1 MMTSSKKADM
11 KIFFIPS
18 RFSWVG
24 PCPSK
29 VSRLYPLISCLWL
42 LTSFS
47 FQQDDDEMRKHANEF
62 SIFVLP
68 VCYTQNK
75 SVALSAGML
84 FWEGIIYAHGFE
96 KNRLLL
102 SFTRKLDCIW
112 YVYSFMQLENAS
124 WANKVKKWSELGRML
139 QPSGAAVAFV
149 WRNRYSET
157 FLKIH
162 RKTPVQE
169 SLF

>member
-1 MMTSSKKADM
+1 
-11 KIFFIPS
+11 
-18 RFSWVG
+18 
-24 PCPSK
+24 
-29 VSRLYPLISCLWL
+29 
-42 LTSFS
+42 
-47 FQQDDDEMRKHANEF
+47 MRKHTNEF

-75 SVALSAGML
+75 SLSLSAGML
-84 FWEGIIYAHGFE
+84 FWEEIIYAHGFE

-112 YVYSFMQLENAS
+112 YVYSLMQLENAS
-124 WANKVKKWSELGRML
+124 WANKVKKWSELGGML
-139 QPSGAAVAFV
+139 QPSGAAVAVV